1 MTDGKAL
8 DSLWRLVDE
17 PSGTGELASLETDR
31 HAGSRLMR
39 VAIDSDGRRHLLV
52 PTEDEVR
59 ADTRSQGVVLVPQ
72 RLMIDC
78 KAELFADLVCADTS
92 LETAFTELCEDACR
106 RIESST
112 GPPASTLSE
121 VLQEWR
127 DLLRRGQGDID
138 RSAVIGLRGELEI
151 VRQLAESSP
160 AGALTAWRGPPGG
173 TFDFQRGDLTV
184 EVKTSTA
191 QDGRAVTIHGLRQ
204 LDPPEEHRLH
214 LAFVRL
220 QADDLGE
227 SCPMIIKDLRTLGVD
242 GDELDDLLAGVNYLE
257 GDESSWSER
266 FSTLEL
272 DLWYVGPSFPGLRS
286 SRMGPEE
293 IRGVSNISYTLDL
306 DSAGKPLGV
315 EEELAIMKALT
326 GSE

>member
-1 MTDGKAL
+1 MKDGIAL
-8 DSLWRLVDE
+8 DRLWRLVVE

-31 HAGSRLMR
+31 QTGSKFIR

-52 PTEDEVR
+52 PTKEEVR
-59 ADTRSQGVVLVPQ
+59 ADTHSQGVVLVPH
-72 RLMIDC
+72 RLVIEG
-78 KAELFADLVCADTS
+78 KAELFADLVCVDTS
-92 LETAFTELCEDACR
+92 LEAAFTELCEDACR
-106 RIESST
+106 RIET
-112 GPPASTLSE
+112 ATEPPASTLSE

-127 DLLRRGQGDID
+127 NLLRRGQGDID

-151 VRQLAESSP
+151 VRQLAENSP
-160 AGALTAWRGPPGG
+160 TGALAAWRGPLGG
-173 TFDFQRGDLTV
+173 TFDFQRDDLTV

-204 LDPPEEHRLH
+204 LDPPEEHRFH

-227 SCPMIIKDLRTLGVD
+227 SCPMIVKDLRTLGVD
-242 GDELDDLLAGVNYLE
+242 GEELDDLLAGVSYLD

-272 DLWYVGPSFPGLRS
+272 DLWYVGTSFPGLRS
-286 SRMGPEE
+286 SRMDPEE
-293 IRGVSNISYTLDL
+293 TRGLSNISYTLDL
-306 DSAGKPLGV
+306 DSAGKPLAV
-315 EEELAIMKALT
+315 DEELAIMKALT
-326 GSE
+326 GSQ